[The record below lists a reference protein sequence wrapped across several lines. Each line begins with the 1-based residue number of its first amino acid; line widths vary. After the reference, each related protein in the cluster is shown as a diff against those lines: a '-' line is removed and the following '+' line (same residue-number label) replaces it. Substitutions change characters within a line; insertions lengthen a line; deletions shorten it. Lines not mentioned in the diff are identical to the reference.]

1 MDCSTPGLLV
11 HRRLPEFNQ
20 THVHWVRDAMQ
31 LSHPLLSPYPSAFN
45 LSQHWGLFQWISSSH
60 QVAKVLDFSASAS
73 VLPMNIQGWFHLGW
87 TGWISLQSKR
97 LSRVFSNTTS
107 ILQHQFFGAQPFS
120 QSNSDIHTW
129 PLEKPVSPKEYQTWI
144 FTERTD
150 GETEAPI
157 LWPPDTKNWLIRKDP
172 DAGKDWRREKKG
184 TTEDEMVGWHHRL
197 NGHEFEQALGNG
209 DGQGGLACCSPWG
222 HKESDMTEQVN
233 NSTFFSEMSTWPQMR
248 QGEQT
253 VSSRC
258 LIIQTSKGSSGE
270 QIASCCYSH
279 LEASGLADL
288 L

>member
-1 MDCSTPGLLV
+1 
-11 HRRLPEFNQ
+11 
-20 THVHWVRDAMQ
+20 
-31 LSHPLLSPYPSAFN
+31 
-45 LSQHWGLFQWISSSH
+45 
-60 QVAKVLDFSASAS
+60 
-73 VLPMNIQGWFHLGW
+73 MNTQDWSCLGW

-233 NSTFFSEMSTWPQMR
+233 NSTFLSEMSTWPQMR